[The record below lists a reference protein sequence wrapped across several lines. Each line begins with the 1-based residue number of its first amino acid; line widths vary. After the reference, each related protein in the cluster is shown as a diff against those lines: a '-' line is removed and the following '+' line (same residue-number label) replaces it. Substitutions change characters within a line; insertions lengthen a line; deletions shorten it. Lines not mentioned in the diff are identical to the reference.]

1 MSAVDGPVSDE
12 ANTGPAPLHC
22 RSAKNFLPN
31 LIQRL
36 NHSPN
41 FAPVP
46 GFHAYL
52 IHPKQLKPPMKSP
65 LIIASCIFA
74 ALAAQ
79 AFAYS
84 DDGHMYVAKIAYDRL
99 PPAKQKKLDELMAL
113 IKNGRAPY
121 NSASAACW
129 PDDVKHTPGFGPT
142 ADWHF
147 IDMPLN
153 GGPLPTKANI
163 LDGIKKNL
171 ADYRTAASAPSTP
184 ANKLK
189 QARAIAF
196 LIHLVGDIHQ
206 PLHCSEPGGSTGGNA
221 IQVANARP
229 PGNLHHF
236 WDGAYGVSF
245 DRTSGKAIVPGN
257 GARPATAKATAFAD
271 RTRAIM
277 VGHAPG
283 PLWNS
288 NGQDYRAWAN
298 QTFAIA
304 KRDAY
309 GPLAVHGPP
318 YAPVML
324 SEAYVNKARDIT
336 DRRVTLAGY
345 RLAKLLDSLL

>member
-1 MSAVDGPVSDE
+1 
-12 ANTGPAPLHC
+12 
-22 RSAKNFLPN
+22 
-31 LIQRL
+31 
-36 NHSPN
+36 
-41 FAPVP
+41 
-46 GFHAYL
+46 
-52 IHPKQLKPPMKSP
+52 MKSP
-65 LIIASCIFA
+65 LLIASCILA
-74 ALAAQ
+74 ALASQ
-79 AFAYS
+79 ALAYS

-99 PPAKQKKLDELMAL
+99 SAPKQKKLDGLMAL

-121 NSASAACW
+121 NAVSIACW
-129 PDDVKHTPGFGPT
+129 PDDVKHKPGFEATG
-142 ADWHF
+142 DWHF

-153 GGPLPTKANI
+153 GGPLPSKANI
-163 LDGIKKNL
+163 FDGINKNI
-171 ADYRTAASAPSTP
+171 ADYRAAAAAPATA

-221 IQVANARP
+221 ITIANAQP

-245 DRTSGKAIVPGN
+245 TTAGHKAIVPAN
-257 GARPATAKATAFAD
+257 GARPATANAKSFGD

-277 VGHAPG
+277 AGHTPG

-309 GPLAVHGPP
+309 APLALHGPP
-318 YAPVML
+318 YAPVTL
-324 SEAYVNKARDIT
+324 TEAYVNKARDIT
-336 DRRVTLAGY
+336 DQRVTLAGY